1 MKTRFAPSPTGPIH
15 IGNARTALFNYLLA
29 RQRGGQFILR
39 IEDTNTD
46 LSSEEHIDALYR
58 DLRALGLDWDLPL
71 STKNGTTQQDRT
83 GPYRQSQRGAIYAE
97 HYARLQHA
105 DRAYPCFCTE
115 QTLRLLR
122 KRQLAAGEPPRYNGV
137 CRHLSPAEVAARQA
151 DGLSAVLR
159 LHIKEEGTVVFDDLV
174 RGPQVFQTQHLGDFI
189 IRRSDGSP
197 SFMFANAVDDALMGV
212 DCVLRG
218 EDHLTNTPRQ
228 LLVLRALDLPEPQ
241 YAHIALI
248 TGSDGAPLSKRN
260 GSRAL
265 ADLLAEGYLPRALV
279 NYLARLGC
287 SYANDAL
294 CSLRELSAGFAPPQL
309 ARAAARFDLH
319 QLAHWQRLALMAMQA
334 EQLCT
339 WMGESVLAKV
349 PRDARAAFARIITPN
364 ILLPAEAVPW
374 AECLYGDGQPKM
386 DSETKELCHLA
397 HTLYAAED
405 SWSKTTQLLAQRSG
419 KRGARL
425 FKPLRQALT
434 GRQDGPA
441 LDDLV
446 ALLGKERVLQRLRD
460 PKD

>member
-1 MKTRFAPSPTGPIH
+1 MH

-39 IEDTNTD
+39 IEDTNAE
-46 LSSEEHIDALYR
+46 LSSAEHIDALQR

-71 STKNGTTQQDRT
+71 SDDATTQDKQNGD
-83 GPYRQSQRGAIYAE
+83 GPYHQSQRGAIYAKL
-97 HYARLQHA
+97 YDRLQ
-105 DRAYPCFCTE
+105 REKKAYPCFCTE

-137 CRHLSPAEVAARQA
+137 CRNLSAAEVAARQA
-151 DGLSAVLR
+151 DGLPAALR
-159 LHIKEEGTVVFDDLV
+159 LHIQEEGKVEFDDLV
-174 RGPQVFQTQHLGDFI
+174 RGCQVFQTQHLGDFV

-248 TGSDGAPLSKRN
+248 TGLDGAPLSKRN

-265 ADLLAEGYLPRALV
+265 ADLLAEGYLPQALV

-287 SYANDAL
+287 TYANKGL
-294 CSLRELSAGFAPPQL
+294 CSMRELVAGFDAAQL
-309 ARAAARFDLH
+309 ARAAARFDPR
-319 QLAHWQRLALMAMQA
+319 QLAHWQRLALTTMHA
-334 EQLCT
+334 EQLCV

-349 PRDARAAFARIITPN
+349 PMDARAEFARIITPN
-364 ILLPAEAVPW
+364 ILLPAEAAPW
-374 AECLYGDGQPKM
+374 AECLYGDFKPRP
-386 DSETKELCHLA
+386 DVAEKEFCHLA
-397 HTLYAAED
+397 FKLYSVDD
-405 SWSKTTQLLAQRSG
+405 SWTEVIQLLAQRSG
-419 KRGARL
+419 RRGAKL
-425 FKPLRQALT
+425 FKPLRLALT

-441 LDDLV
+441 LDDLIK
-446 ALLGKERVLQRLRD
+446 LLGKERVLQRLRD
-460 PKD
+460 PSKD